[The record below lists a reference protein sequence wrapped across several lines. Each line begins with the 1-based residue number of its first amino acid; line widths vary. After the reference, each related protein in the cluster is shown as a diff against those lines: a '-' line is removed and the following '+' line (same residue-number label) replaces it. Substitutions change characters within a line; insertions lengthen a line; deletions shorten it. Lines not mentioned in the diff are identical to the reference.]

1 MNKIIKEIVIASH
14 NEGKVKE
21 IKSLLGPMGFKIYSA
36 KKFNIN
42 EPAENGKTFGENSI
56 IKSKN
61 TALKSGLPAIAD
73 DSGLC
78 ILSLDNQPGI
88 YSARWAGKSKNFNIA
103 MNKIEKKMSRSRLFN
118 KSARKAFFA
127 ALCLFIFQTITIEYS
142 KAKSTDM
149 FSSPHLV
156 KMVLDMIQY
165 LFQAVIKKHLEKC
178 NFPIKKKLA
187 IGLLRLK
194 NYQNTLRNLDN
205 LT

>member
-21 IKSLLGPMGFKIYSA
+21 IRSLLGPMGFKIYSA
-36 KKFNIN
+36 KQFNIN

-78 ILSLDNQPGI
+78 IYSLDNQPGI

-103 MNKIEKKMSRSRLFN
+103 MNKIEKKN
-118 KSARKAFFA
+118 
-127 ALCLFIFQTITIEYS
+127 
-142 KAKSTDM
+142 
-149 FSSPHLV
+149 V
-156 KMVLDMIQY
+156 
-165 LFQAVIKKHLEKC
+165 
-178 NFPIKKKLA
+178 
-187 IGLLRLK
+187 
-194 NYQNTLRNLDN
+194 
-205 LT
+205 